1 MATEPRR
8 AARRRHGIGYA
19 LLAATAIAVPA
30 ADARIVKVEITSKE
44 SPTYGGTSFG
54 AVGQFEKL
62 IGKATGELDPTDRHN
77 AIIQDIELAPRNGN
91 GKVQYVTTFTLVKP
105 IDLTKSNGTLF
116 YNVNNRGNRNFPYNI
131 GGDPGD
137 GFVQGL
143 GYTLLWSG
151 WQGGIAPA
159 ASNGNETIDVPIAQN
174 TDGTPI
180 TGPVIYRVSNI
191 AAGTTTISLLAVPPG
206 GFTAFPYPPAT
217 LDNSQASLETHAAE
231 SETAVT
237 GTVTKIANS
246 DWGFAD
252 CRTVPFPGTPDA
264 TRICLKDGFDPA
276 LLYQF
281 TFTAKDPLVLSVGL
295 AAMRDLVSFFRF
307 ETADTVGNANPVAGL
322 AHVLGQGTSQS
333 GNTLKAFVHFGFNED
348 EKGRKVFEG
357 INDFIAARQTPIN
370 FRFALPG
377 GAATLYEP
385 GSDPVL
391 WWEDYEDTTRGRAK
405 AGMLDRCRVSNTCP
419 KIIETFGATEFWD
432 LRISP
437 GLAGTDGK
445 TDIPLPANVRRYY
458 MPGTTHGGGGGGFS
472 TTSGV
477 TGGAGGTCRYPAN
490 PNPMIET
497 QRALF
502 VALNDWV
509 IFEREPPPSAYPR
522 VADGTLVAATMAAT
536 GFPVIPG
543 VSFADDLVN
552 TMLDY
557 DFGPGFRYNDMSG
570 VISMEPPVVKQQ
582 IVTLVAKV
590 NADGN
595 EIAGVPSILHQL
607 PLGTYLGWNVVTSG
621 YNKGRLCAFTGG
633 FVPFAKTKAER
644 IANNDPR
651 PSIEERYPS
660 FTAYYYQLA
669 SAVNAAIAQRYLLAD
684 DGVRIFRQGLSQM
697 LTNNLL
703 PKDAFSE
710 ALGIG
715 PGLGD

>member
-1 MATEPRR
+1 MATQSGLVV
-8 AARRRHGIGYA
+8 RRRRGIWYA
-19 LLAATAIAVPA
+19 LLTAGAIAVPV
-30 ADARIVKVEITSKE
+30 ADARIVKIEITTRE
-44 SPTYGGTSFG
+44 SPTYGGASFG
-54 AVGQFEKL
+54 SVGQFEKL
-62 IGKATGELDPTDRHN
+62 IGKATGELDPADRHN
-77 AIIQDIELAPRNGN
+77 AIIQDIGFAPLNANGR
-91 GKVQYVTTFTLVKP
+91 VQYVATFTLVKP

-116 YNVNNRGNRNFPYNI
+116 YNVNNRGNRNFPYNL

-151 WQGGIAPA
+151 WQAGIAPA
-159 ASNGNETIDVPIAQN
+159 ANNGNETIDVPIAKN
-174 TDGTPI
+174 ADGSPI

-191 AAGTTTISLLAVPPG
+191 AAGTNTISLLAVPPG

-217 LDNSQASLETHAAE
+217 LDNSQASLETHSAE

-237 GTVTKIANS
+237 GTVSKIANS
-246 DWGFAD
+246 DWAFAD

-264 TRICLKDGFDPA
+264 TRICLKNGFDPA

-281 TFTAKDPLVLSVGL
+281 TFTAKDPLVLTVGL

-307 ETADTVGNANPVAGL
+307 EAADTAGNANPVAGL

-348 EKGRKVFEG
+348 EKGRMVFEG

-405 AGMLDRCRVSNTCP
+405 AGMLDRCRLSSTCP
-419 KIIETFGATEFWD
+419 KIIESFGATEFWD

-445 TDIPLPANVRRYY
+445 TDIALPANVRRYY

-472 TTSGV
+472 TTSGP
-477 TGGAGGTCRYPAN
+477 TGGAGGTCQFPAN
-490 PNPMIET
+490 PNSMLET

-502 VALNDWV
+502 VALKDWV
-509 IFEREPPPSAYPR
+509 TFGTEPPPSAYPR
-522 VADGTLVAATMAAT
+522 VGDGTLVAATMAAT
-536 GFPVIPG
+536 GFPTIPG
-543 VSFADDLVN
+543 VSFADDLIN
-552 TMLDY
+552 TALDY

-570 VISMEPPVVKQQ
+570 VISKEPPVVKQK
-582 IVTLVAKV
+582 IATLVAKV

-621 YNKGRLCAFTGG
+621 FNKGRICAFTGG
-633 FVPFAKTKAER
+633 FVPFARTKTER

-651 PSIEERYPS
+651 PSIEERYTS

-669 SAVNAAIAQRYLLAD
+669 NTVNAAVAQRYLLPD
-684 DGVRIFRQGLSQM
+684 DGVRIFRQALSQM
-697 LTNNLL
+697 MTNNLL
-703 PKDAFSE
+703 PKDALSE
-710 ALGIG
+710 AMGL
-715 PGLGD
+715 GLGD